1 MCPSYGDACLGESE
15 KGEGYGIPPPP
26 RLRCHL
32 RDVKAS
38 NLAVGKD
45 EDAGTVY
52 MLDFGFARRY
62 LYYRI
67 LSGAYCNILYRNGRG
82 EQRARRP
89 GAALLGTMPYASRA
103 AHLRLDD
110 TRDGRGNSKV
120 GSERS

>member
-1 MCPSYGDACLGESE
+1 M
-15 KGEGYGIPPPP
+15 
-26 RLRCHL
+26 
-32 RDVKAS
+32 KAS

-67 LSGAYCNILYRNGRG
+67 PGAYRNPLYRNGRG

-103 AHLRLDD
+103 AHLRLE
-110 TRDGRGNSKV
+110 TLVIGEGTVKLALNA
-120 GSERS
+120 SEMGQQR